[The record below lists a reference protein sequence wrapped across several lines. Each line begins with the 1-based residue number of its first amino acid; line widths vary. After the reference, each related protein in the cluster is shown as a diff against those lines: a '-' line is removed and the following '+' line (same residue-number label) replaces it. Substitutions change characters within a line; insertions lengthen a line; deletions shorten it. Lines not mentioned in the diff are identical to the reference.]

1 MENQSPP
8 SVEEKLAQ
16 LHGQLDHL
24 LTLCQQ
30 QSDENRLLRE
40 QAQHLNLERAQLIE
54 KNELARNRVEAMI
67 SRLKNMEEQ

>member
-1 MENQSPP
+1 MENQSPL

-16 LHGQLDHL
+16 LQQQLEQL

-30 QSDENRLLRE
+30 QNDENRLLRE
-40 QAQHLNLERAQLIE
+40 QAQQLNLERAQLIE

-67 SRLKNMEEQ
+67 SRLKSMEEQ

>member
-1 MENQSPP
+1 MENQSPL
-8 SVEEKLAQ
+8 SVKEKLLQ
-16 LHGQLDHL
+16 LQQQLDQL

>member
-24 LTLCQQ
+24 LALCQQ
-30 QSDENRLLRE
+30 QRDENRLLRE

-67 SRLKNMEEQ
+67 SRLKSMEEQ